1 MTTLTQTDAGGVTLL
16 QVSGGL
22 THDGV
27 GPISADF
34 EAATGGRP
42 AVVGAAPAAAS
53 GPFRSASAPAATGA
67 PGRVVVD
74 LSDVPVLTTPG
85 LSLLLAAARRMQS
98 AGGRLVIT
106 GTRGRVDDLL
116 RRCRLDA
123 VLNIVPD
130 ADEAIRKARE

>member
-42 AVVGAAPAAAS
+42 AAAGAAPAAS
-53 GPFRSASAPAATGA
+53 GPFRSASAPVSTAA

-74 LSDVPVLTTPG
+74 LSDVPVVTTPG

-123 VLNIVPD
+123 VLNMVPD
-130 ADEAIRKARE
+130 PDEAIRKARE